1 MRTLSCDELHLIHG
15 GNDIINNNPATAI
28 FFLGTLT
35 SVIGGALGAV
45 IYYETLPSVFIQ
57 NTLLNTMN
65 ANIITLPVAISAGLG
80 IGGLLGTT
88 FGVGLFLSG
97 MVAQPEKGI
106 A

>member
-15 GNDIINNNPATAI
+15 GYDLINNNPTTAI

-35 SVIGGALGAV
+35 SVIGGALGGV

-57 NTLLNTMN
+57 NTLLHT
-65 ANIITLPVAISAGLG
+65 NINLITLPVAVSAGLG

-88 FGVGLFLSG
+88 IGLGLYLSG
-97 MVAQPEKGI
+97 MMAQPE
-106 A
+106 